1 MAIANGPQHSLLLFA
16 AVLQSFLVEC
26 IAEAPKHAPHKK
38 SEEAIEYETLYLL
51 FAFLVLGAGVLHL
64 TTFRYLHRLPVTVI
78 FFAVGIVFSLY
89 AESGKI
95 DGIQELYH
103 SYTAWESIDPHL
115 LLFTFLPPL
124 LFSDAFAVDTYVAK
138 RTSMQCLLLAG
149 PGVVIGSFATAYMF
163 YYWLPYGFSF
173 ATSMMIGSILSA
185 TDPVAVVSLLKDL
198 GASPVL
204 TMQIQGESM
213 LNDGTAMVL
222 FTVAYGV
229 VGGAECGISCIT
241 SFLLKATFGA
251 WFMGM
256 GVAFFFVWW
265 IRGASN
271 KFSHRSSLIQ
281 MLLTIACA
289 YWAYLLADGIC
300 HMSGVLATVSA
311 ALVCAQYMWPSVVER
326 QAMLEFWH
334 VVETIGNTLV
344 FFLAGML
351 TGQAIPHHEFRDFLW
366 VLIIWAA
373 LTVIR
378 LGTLVVLLPF
388 LNRLGAKVT
397 WQDVIVMTWGG
408 LRGMV
413 GLALAILV
421 REHRADGALDE
432 MDANRVLFI
441 VGGVAALTLVVNA
454 TTAPM
459 VCAALGVTKTDEVQQ
474 TLVRTIVKRAQSHVD
489 SSLKHMVSSGQLPDG
504 CMIAPLCETV
514 EKMHEAV
521 NRHMGAEKE
530 GLETT
535 VQSPNKDNTQPL
547 NAELLWKEY
556 FLHKGRMLDTH
567 TRIVQFKFGDKLKHF
582 QELLATSTL
591 SHKRLKAV
599 RQLFLEVVRASYWE
613 QMHHGPGILNNS
625 EQGLLLASLSLA
637 KDQCDQGLMDW
648 AVLERDIDFSDV
660 HKPQAGSLLPTF
672 SSKKTSQRQLPVLSW
687 VQKLCSKTQ
696 SYRQMRAARI
706 VEIFVKAQQ
715 HAQAEIATFF
725 GLDSPE
731 EVYVILESQI
741 QIFRAVSLQGK
752 VDEPVR
758 QAAFTSS
765 IAHQL
770 CEEYRH
776 VVVSAHEQGVLQDK
790 ETEMLLEPV
799 GEVIHELTRR
809 YKGSHTAVEEFASS
823 TASFSQMYQD
833 DAAISIQRAYRCYRA
848 VQANHLQG
856 VDTVKIRSMRSLT
869 AAANTFPTMLA
880 QIRARHEDAKGRFH
894 SESA

>member
-1 MAIANGPQHSLLLFA
+1 MSLAGTAKHSALLVFA
-16 AVLQSFLVEC
+16 LVLQGLLDEC
-26 IAEAPKHAPHKK
+26 AAEAPKHAPHKK
-38 SEEAIEYETLYLL
+38 TEEAIEYETLYLL
-51 FAFLVLGAGVLHL
+51 FAFLVLGAAVLHL
-64 TTFRYLHRLPVTVI
+64 TTLRYLHRLPVTVI
-78 FFAVGIVFSLY
+78 FFAVGIFFSLY
-89 AESGKI
+89 AESGNI
-95 DGIQELYH
+95 SGVQELYH

-124 LFSDAFAVDTYVAK
+124 LFSDAFSVDTYVAK
-138 RTSMQCLLLAG
+138 RTALQCLLLAG
-149 PGVVIGSFATAYMF
+149 PGVVIGSFATAYVF
-163 YYWLPYGFSF
+163 YYWLPYGFNF
-173 ATSMMIGSILSA
+173 ATSLMIGSILSA

-198 GASPVL
+198 GASPIL

-222 FTVAYGV
+222 FTVAYGI
-229 VGGAECGISCIT
+229 VGGAECGIGCIT
-241 SFLLKATFGA
+241 SFLFKATFGA

-256 GVAFFFVWW
+256 AVAFLFVWW

-271 KFSHRSSLIQ
+271 KYSHRSSLIQ

-311 ALVCAQYMWPSVVER
+311 ALVCAQYMWPSIVER

-334 VVETIGNTLV
+334 VIETIGNTLV

-351 TGQAIPHHEFRDFLW
+351 TGQAIPHHEFRDFLL

-378 LGTLVVLLPF
+378 LGTLVILLPF
-388 LNRLGAKVT
+388 LNCLGAKCT

-421 REHRADGALDE
+421 REHRADGALEE
-432 MDANRVLFI
+432 MEANRVLFI

-454 TTAPM
+454 TTAPF
-459 VCAALGVTKTDEVQQ
+459 VCSALGVTKTDEVQQ
-474 TLVRTIVKRAQSHVD
+474 TLVRTVVKRAQSHVD
-489 SSLKHMVSSGQLPDG
+489 SSLQHMVSSGQVPER

-521 NRHMGAEKE
+521 NRHLGPAQKHVP
-530 GLETT
+530 ETA
-535 VQSPNKDNTQPL
+535 SDKDSSKPSK
-547 NAELLWKEY
+547 AELLWKDY
-556 FLHKGRMLDTH
+556 LLHKGRMLDTH
-567 TRIVQFKFGDKLKHF
+567 TRIVQFKFGDQLKDF
-582 QELLATSTL
+582 QELLSTSIL
-591 SHKRLKAV
+591 SDQRLKAV
-599 RQLFLEVVRASYWE
+599 REVFLEVVRASYWE
-613 QMHHGPGILNNS
+613 QLEHGPEILS
-625 EQGLLLASLSLA
+625 CADQGLLLASLSLA
-637 KDQCDQGLMDW
+637 KDHCDEGLRDW
-648 AVLERDIDFSDV
+648 SMLEREIDFND
-660 HKPQAGSLLPTF
+660 KCQPQADSLLPVF
-672 SSKKTSQRQLPVLSW
+672 SKKAQRQSSIRSW
-687 VQKLCSKTQ
+687 FRKMRNQTQ
-696 SYRQMRAARI
+696 THRQLRAARI
-706 VEIFVKAQQ
+706 VEIFIKAQQ
-715 HAQAEIATFF
+715 HAQSEIATFF
-725 GLDSPE
+725 GLNSPE
-731 EVYVILESQI
+731 QAYVILESQI

-752 VDEPVR
+752 MDEPVR
-758 QAAFTSS
+758 KVAFTSS
-765 IAHQL
+765 IAHKL

-799 GEVIHELTRR
+799 GEVIHDLTRR
-809 YKGSHTAVEEFASS
+809 YKGSPEAVCEFDTS
-823 TASFSQMYQD
+823 TSSFSQVYQD

-848 VQANHLQG
+848 IRAVHDHDSQG
-856 VDTVKIRSMRSLT
+856 LDVVKIRSVRSLT
-869 AAANTFPTMLA
+869 AAAHTFPTMLA